1 MADKIND
8 GGPAFPQPDLSAQGI
23 GPNDR
28 GMEGMTLRD
37 YFAGQ
42 ALAGMAMS
50 IDREYIRFLADG
62 ISGGHPTAKAAY
74 QVADAMLLARS
85 GRSP

>member
-1 MADKIND
+1 MANSIND

-28 GMEGMTLRD
+28 GMEGMALRD

-42 ALAGMAMS
+42 ALAGLAATVS
-50 IDREYIRFLADG
+50 SDYAKELADG
-62 ISGGHPTAKAAY
+62 IRGGLPTAKAAY
-74 QVADAMLLARS
+74 QLADAMLTIRS
-85 GRSP
+85 VGSR